1 MNHAETAPLH
11 DPTLRSFVPY
21 AEDTDFPIQN
31 LPLGIF
37 RPRSDT
43 PRVGVAIG
51 ESILDLSVMAR
62 RGLIPGAPHDVFAQP
77 SLNALAA
84 LGPAVWRMVRSR
96 VSMLLRHDA
105 PLLRDDLALRQAAL
119 VPMAKA
125 TMELPFHIPSYT
137 DFYSSEHHAANVG
150 RLFRDKN
157 NPLLPNWKHLPVGYH
172 GRASTVVR
180 SGHSVKRPLGQI
192 SPGPD
197 QPPQFAPSR
206 KLDFELEMGFF
217 VGAGNQHGT
226 PIPVDEAP
234 AHIFGVVLLNDW
246 SARDHQS
253 WEYVPLGPF
262 LSKSFATS
270 ISPWVVSLDALS
282 PFKRQLPP
290 QDPKPLAYLAEKEH
304 VGYDIQL
311 EVILKTAKMSKGD
324 VICRTN
330 MQELYWSMAQQLAH
344 HTVNG
349 CRMDIG
355 DLLGT
360 GTISGAERTAWGSLL
375 ELTFN
380 GKEPLQ
386 LSSGE
391 TRTFLEDGDE
401 ITMHGFCQG
410 ESFRIGLGSVSG
422 QIMPATIL

>member
-1 MNHAETAPLH
+1 MTTADTVPLH
-11 DPTLRSFVPY
+11 DPTLHSFVPD
-21 AEDTDFPIQN
+21 AQNTDFPIQN
-31 LPLGIF
+31 LPFGIF
-37 RPRSDT
+37 RPRSDS
-43 PRVGVAIG
+43 PRIGVAIG
-51 ESILDLSVMAR
+51 DYILDLSVLAR

-84 LGPAVWRMVRSR
+84 LGPNTWRMVRTR
-96 VSMLLRHDA
+96 VSTLLRHDA

-119 VPMAKA
+119 VPKGKA
-125 TMELPFHIPSYT
+125 SMELPFHIPSYT
-137 DFYSSEHHAANVG
+137 DFYSSENHAANVG
-150 RLFRDKN
+150 RLFRDKD

-172 GRASTVVR
+172 GRASTVVP
-180 SGHSVKRPLGQI
+180 SGVPIRRPLGQI
-192 SPGPD
+192 SPGPNL
-197 QPPQFAPSR
+197 PPQFGASR

-217 VGAGNQHGT
+217 LGSGNTHGT

-234 AHIFGVVLLNDW
+234 SYIFGVVLLNDW

-270 ISPWVVSLDALS
+270 ISPWVVSLDALLPFRKILPAQS
-282 PFKRQLPP
+282 PTPLP
-290 QDPKPLAYLAEKEH
+290 YLSEKDH
-304 VGYDIQL
+304 FSYDIHL
-311 EVILKTAKMSKGD
+311 EVTLKTPKMAEPE

-344 HTVNG
+344 HTING
-349 CRMDIG
+349 CRMEIG

-360 GTISGAERTAWGSLL
+360 GTISGPDRQAWGSLL

-380 GKEPLQ
+380 GKEPLT

-391 TRTFLEDGDE
+391 SRSFLEDGDE
-401 ITMHGFCQG
+401 ITLRGFCQG
-410 ESFRIGLGSVSG
+410 ESYRIGLGSVSG
-422 QIMPATIL
+422 KVLPAISL